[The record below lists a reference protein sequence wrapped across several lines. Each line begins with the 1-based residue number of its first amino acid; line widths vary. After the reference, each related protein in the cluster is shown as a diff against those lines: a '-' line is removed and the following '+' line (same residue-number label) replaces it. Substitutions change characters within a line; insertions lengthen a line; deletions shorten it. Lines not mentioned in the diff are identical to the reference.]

1 MNSKPDKKMKR
12 IFFSI
17 IASAALFAGCNSEII
32 EQQGSGSLAIDLSC
46 KSDYTL
52 VTTRATDEEIIN
64 DLAIDIVRPYD
75 GWSVNY
81 TPFSSIRGK
90 VVELGSGD
98 YMITASS
105 QLKEHAAFEQ
115 PIYEGTE
122 DFKIMTGQ
130 VTTIDLL
137 CKISNVKVSIN
148 LSDNFA
154 SELSD
159 YTVTVSNGKGTLSWV
174 KTSGK
179 DDFKPIVVEGKTVF
193 TSAQAGYFT
202 VAPLSVTVNG
212 HRAVDDT
219 DASTVLYIEN
229 VNAADHHILNLDAK
243 VTGQIGDVDESG
255 NVIKQ
260 GITITISHDVNPIDQ
275 NVVIPGFDEIPVEGD
290 KPSEGGD
297 ENEGGEDEGGEDG
310 GNEGGDPV
318 VDEAPKLVWASNP
331 DFAEVELP
339 MTTSAVVDVE
349 LTIEAPKGIAEFLI
363 YVDSKVLSPTIAALT
378 SAGTVDEDGIALMD
392 MINDDVLYGNL
403 GEGLP
408 MKDKVQNQTSVEF
421 SLSSLVPLI
430 NMYVSDITPGD
441 KHLFTLYVVDNESK
455 VLEQT
460 VTFVSVPAE

>member
-1 MNSKPDKKMKR
+1 MNSKPGKNMKK
-12 IFFSI
+12 IYFSI
-17 IASAALFAGCNSEII
+17 IAAAVLSAGCNSEII

-46 KSDYTL
+46 KSDYT
-52 VTTRATDEEIIN
+52 VVATKATDEEIIN

-98 YMITASS
+98 YIITASS
-105 QLKEHAAFEQ
+105 QSKEHAAYDQ
-115 PIYEGTE
+115 PIYEGSE
-122 DFKIMTGQ
+122 DFTIMTGQ

-174 KTSGK
+174 KTSEK

-212 HRAVDDT
+212 HRAIDDT

-255 NVIKQ
+255 NVIQQ

-297 ENEGGEDEGGEDG
+297 EGDDEGG
-310 GNEGGDPV
+310 NQGGDPV
-318 VDEAPKLVWASNP
+318 VPETPTDMPKLIWPANP
-331 DFAEVELP
+331 DFADVELP

-349 LTIEAPKGIAEFLI
+349 LTIEVPKGIAEFLI
-363 YVDSKVLSPTIAALT
+363 YVDSGVLSPTIAALT
-378 SAGTVDEDGIALMD
+378 AAGTVDENGIALMD
-392 MINDDVLYGNL
+392 MINDDTLYANL

-408 MKDKVQNQTSVEF
+408 MKDKVLNQTSVEF

-430 NMYVSDITPGD
+430 NMYVQDISSGD
-441 KHLFTLYVVDNESK
+441 KHLFTLHVVDNEGN